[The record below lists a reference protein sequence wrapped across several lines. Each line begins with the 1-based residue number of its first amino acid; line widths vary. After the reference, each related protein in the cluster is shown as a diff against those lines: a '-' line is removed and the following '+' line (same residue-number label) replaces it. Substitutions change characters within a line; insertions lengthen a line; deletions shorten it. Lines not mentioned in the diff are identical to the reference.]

1 MNVKVGIV
9 KGVSTTEHCQLC
21 GGNTSTGCLAPENQ
35 GGVCCPVLLGRT
47 PQLEGGE

>member
-9 KGVSTTEHCQLC
+9 KGVSATEHCQLC

-35 GGVCCPVLLGRT
+35 GGSLLSCPIRQNPAIGGR
-47 PQLEGGE
+47 